1 MRVKRF
7 LALAIAGCLLLGAVG
22 CSTEGGDSSGNG
34 EKSTSDT
41 SEIYKIMPSALGDE
55 YIICVNELDL
65 EIEKDYTM
73 YPGFGLHILSK
84 QPLSDGDVEVDLG
97 NFASCELSFNESI
110 EQKGKFNEEICLQ
123 YNDAD
128 WKKLKTAEDGT
139 DDEELLEYWVKT
151 DEEYAALSDE
161 LFPHFYDNSYAVYID
176 MNTIN
181 PGSEIDEMEVIINGD
196 STTVDIGT
204 ISFLEYR
211 SERDN
216 VGDYDLLF
224 NSVGSMGVNIGGR
237 SDGLM
242 TLPPQVAE
250 VNEDVVIKD
259 IYLLTNSDTLSI
271 ENVSIDLTSDDLNI
285 NQKWK
290 KGEDFEIEKGC
301 EATFNYELKDTK
313 FAENLNYSVNI
324 YILIEYESGGETY
337 VADNQVLCETRYNS
351 QMMYAMYKD
360 NIDFSSYY
368 EVYPMQ

>member
-1 MRVKRF
+1 MIRIKECLF
-7 LALAIAGCLLLGAVG
+7 LALVACLICAVVG
-22 CSTEGGDSSGNG
+22 CSSDSKNVGSENNDNTTE
-34 EKSTSDT
+34 
-41 SEIYKIMPSALGDE
+41 YFKILPSALGDE
-55 YIICVNELDL
+55 YIICVNKLDL
-65 EIEKDYTM
+65 EIEKDVTM
-73 YPGFGLHILSK
+73 ISGFSFDVLSK
-84 QPLSDGDVEVDLG
+84 EPLSDGDVKVNIQTYIPYEVLYG
-97 NFASCELSFNESI
+97 ETI
-110 EQKGKFNEEICLQ
+110 EQKGKFDEDICLQ

-128 WKKLKTAEDGT
+128 WKKLKAAEGGT
-139 DDEELLEYWVKT
+139 DDEELLEYRVKT
-151 DEEYAALSDE
+151 DEEYAALSEE
-161 LFPHFYDNSYAVYID
+161 LFPHFYDNHFFVQFDVNMISAAEQ
-176 MNTIN
+176 IN
-181 PGSEIDEMEVIINGD
+181 EMEVIINGD

-211 SERDN
+211 SERNN

-224 NSVGSMGVNIGGR
+224 NSAGSAGVNIGGR

-313 FAENLNYSVNI
+313 LAENLNYSVNI